1 MTGACPCLS
10 DPQGR
15 LAPVRGLG
23 MDEQYGEVEILTCE
37 ACGQLWVKVLYEL
50 EAFTGSGR
58 WYLGAITTEQAETLT
73 AKAALAM
80 LEGWTGIST
89 GGVIMGGGWA
99 GSRRDKPVRVS
110 HQSGQPDWCETN
122 LSGAIYR

>member
-73 AKAALAM
+73 AKEAAAI
-80 LEGWTGIST
+80 LEGLDGYFY
-89 GGVIMGGGWA
+89 GGSYYGGRMG
-99 GSRRDKPVRVS
+99 RITPR
-110 HQSGQPDWCETN
+110 
-122 LSGAIYR
+122 